1 MTPLSAG
8 QLLHA
13 YSMGIFPM
21 ARERRD
27 PDLYWVDPDSRGI
40 VPLDGFH
47 VPRSLKKTIRRKKFA
62 VTCDKAFLPIMRL
75 CAAPAPDRPE
85 SWINGTIVALFAE
98 LHHQGHAHSIEVWLG
113 GVLVGGLYGLA
124 LGGAFFGE
132 SMASR
137 ATDASKVALVHLVA
151 HLKAGGYSL
160 LDTQFLTEHLSRFGA
175 VDIPR
180 ADYHARLARAL
191 RTPAVFSDIMAEDP
205 LSVLAEPSG
214 PRFSSAG

>member
-1 MTPLSAG
+1 MTLLSAE

-21 ARERRD
+21 ARERHD

-40 VPLDGFH
+40 IPLDTFH
-47 VPRSLKKTIRRKKFA
+47 VPRSLRKTIRRKKFA
-62 VTCDKAFLPIMRL
+62 VTCDKAFLPVMRL

-85 SWINGTIVALFAE
+85 SWINETIVALFAE
-98 LHHQGHAHSIEVWLG
+98 LHGQGHAHSIEVWQD

-137 ATDASKVALVHLVA
+137 VTDASKVALVHLVA

-175 VDIPR
+175 IDIPR

-191 RTPAVFSDIMAEDP
+191 RTPAIFSSIMAQDP
-205 LSVLAEPSG
+205 LSLLTEPSG
-214 PRFSSAG
+214 PRLSSAG

>member
-21 ARERRD
+21 ARERHD

-40 VPLDGFH
+40 IPLDTFH

-62 VTCDKAFLPIMRL
+62 VTCDKAFQPVMRL

-85 SWINGTIVALFAE
+85 SWINGTILALFAE
-98 LHHQGHAHSIEVWLG
+98 LHCQGHAHSIEVWRG
-113 GVLVGGLYGLA
+113 GVLAGGLYGLA

-132 SMASR
+132 SMVSR
-137 ATDASKVALVHLVA
+137 ATDASKVALVHLAA

-160 LDTQFLTEHLSRFGA
+160 LDTQFLTEHLSHFGA
-175 VDIPR
+175 IDISR
-180 ADYHARLARAL
+180 AEYHARLARAL

-205 LSVLAEPSG
+205 LPLLAAPSDAGLLSVH
-214 PRFSSAG
+214 